1 MFAMEVSMKRKVKM
15 LSSSTGWGK
24 AANQFTALEDSVNQW
39 LESHPDISVE
49 DTHLL
54 SQPTFG
60 WGQLAVAVW
69 YREHSDGSDA

>member
-1 MFAMEVSMKRKVKM
+1 MKRKVKM

-24 AANQFTALEDSVNQW
+24 PAKQFAELEEAVNHW
-39 LESHPDISVE
+39 LAVHPDISVE

-69 YREHSDGSDA
+69 YREHSNGNDSTTGES

>member
-1 MFAMEVSMKRKVKM
+1 MRRKVKM

-24 AANQFTALEDSVNQW
+24 PAKQFAELEEAVNDWLANN
-39 LESHPDISVE
+39 PDISVE

-69 YREHSDGSDA
+69 YREHSDGSDSTGGPS

>member
-1 MFAMEVSMKRKVKM
+1 MKRKVKM

-24 AANQFTALEDSVNQW
+24 PAKQFTELEEAVNHW
-39 LESHPDISVE
+39 LASHPDISVE

-69 YREHSDGSDA
+69 YREHSNGNDSTTGPS